1 MKENEEL
8 IQALSDWLI
17 EAGLIPDDLEKAEG
31 LADYLISYLDSRG
44 FSIVDR
50 LEEVQP

>member
-8 IQALSDWLI
+8 IQALSDWFV
-17 EAGLIPDDLEKAEG
+17 EAILIPDDAEKAAG
-31 LADYLISYLDSRG
+31 LAEYLIGYLDERG

-50 LEEVQP
+50 LEEVQL